1 MNAKYFSK
9 IILFNLANILDT
21 VFSARKQIQR
31 LENILF
37 NKLNRTAKSYICP
50 GSFDKYLSDKIYQI
64 IVDLSKMHVSFERRY
79 IYSQEIC
86 REQPTSGT

>member
-1 MNAKYFSK
+1 MCIENNFVQFSQY
-9 IILFNLANILDT
+9 LRDT
-21 VFSARKQIQR
+21 VFTARKQIQR

-64 IVDLSKMHVSFERRY
+64 FMIVDLSKMHVSFERRY
-79 IYSQEIC
+79 IYSLEIC
-86 REQPTSGT
+86 KEQPTSGT